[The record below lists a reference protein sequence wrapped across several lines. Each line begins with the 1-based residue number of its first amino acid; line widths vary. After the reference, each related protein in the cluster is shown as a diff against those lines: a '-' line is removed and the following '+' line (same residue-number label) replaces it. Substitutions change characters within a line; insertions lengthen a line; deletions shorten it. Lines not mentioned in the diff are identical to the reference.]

1 MRVTAY
7 ASRALSPAEKNCH
20 HHAGKLEFLALKLA
34 VTDHFRDYLY
44 YSPKFTVFTVNN
56 PLKCNLTS
64 EKLNATGLWWVNELA
79 NFHFEIKYR
88 PGNGN
93 ADADTLSRMP
103 INFENYMESCSEV
116 ASQDDLD
123 AVTSSIHKTNTVQTA
138 WLSSL
143 TAVPDILKEECV
155 NIPTMSNSELI
166 AAQQEDPSIC
176 CVVHFMQV
184 GSRPTYRERQSR
196 LLYDSSYMN
205 GTNCSLLKMEF
216 FATNLDLETEWS
228 YPRNATKRGMKN
240 YTTTW
245 GTWEQT
251 E

>member
-56 PLKCNLTS
+56 PLKCILTS

-155 NIPTMSNSELI
+155 NIPTTVCHIVNLSQLNKKIPQSVVLCILCNSEAVRPI
-166 AAQQEDPSIC
+166 GRDR
-176 CVVHFMQV
+176 V
-184 GSRPTYRERQSR
+184 GYCMTA
-196 LLYDSSYMN
+196 L
-205 GTNCSLLKMEF
+205 T
-216 FATNLDLETEWS
+216 
-228 YPRNATKRGMKN
+228 
-240 YTTTW
+240 
-245 GTWEQT
+245 
-251 E
+251 